1 VNAARLIAELA
12 RFPAT
17 LRALLDGLAE
27 DEIRFR
33 PAAGVWSIL
42 EIVAHLADE
51 EVEDFRARVLRTL
64 GDPTKPWDPI
74 APEEWAVE
82 RRYADGELAEA
93 LERFCAEREV
103 SLEKLRALED
113 PDWATAHEHPML
125 GPLHAGDLLVSW
137 VAHDKL
143 HHHQLVKRLH
153 EIVLRVGGGFSSRY
167 AEP

>member
-1 VNAARLIAELA
+1 MNAERLIAELA

-42 EIVAHLADE
+42 EIVTHLADE

-64 GDPTKPWDPI
+64 EDPSQPWDPI
-74 APEEWAVE
+74 APGEWVDE
-82 RRYADGELAEA
+82 RHYAQGELPEV
-93 LERFCAEREV
+93 LDRFCTEREV
-103 SLEKLRALED
+103 SLEKLRALEG
-113 PDWATAHEHPML
+113 PDWSTAHEHPIL

-153 EIVLRVGGGFSSRY
+153 EIVLRVGGGYSSRY